1 MTVFGGCGAAP
12 LRNLFPQ
19 LAFHDLTER
28 AGNTQKGAGIV
39 GLESENRIHHKPVE
53 NIRNRSRSIA

>member
-19 LAFHDLTER
+19 LAFHDPTER
-28 AGNTQKGAGIV
+28 AGNTQKGASIV
-39 GLESENRIHHKPVE
+39 RLERGNGARHEPVE
-53 NIRNRSRSIA
+53 NMRNRSRSIA